1 MDVPEQR
8 RGRKP
13 KACEACFIS
22 KVSCDKG
29 NPCTRCVLRRLP
41 CRSREIADG
50 FNIDANAQTQPTQS
64 ESKKPE
70 MSFLKGLTNPRAAS
84 MLEHFVNDRS
94 INDRIPDMSYLG
106 DNTTHGSPPEMDD
119 MMSFFPMNF
128 ASLLD
133 DAFHDFDANQD
144 MDMLTLDEVPMVPYF
159 SPALAARLED
169 ISASLISDLQD
180 LNNELRATDPTY
192 NDPFDINDVTTALS
206 PNNLKRFAAN
216 FFRLSHLHFPIIHL
230 PTFGLQDEP
239 KAFLLVLTI
248 QGAFRCPPLDDV
260 LAARGLLR
268 LAEEY
273 VFRELHDAVA
283 VRTTGLPSL
292 PTLQILQSAL
302 IIVYLLVIN
311 NSVTSRRQ
319 SRAKRVPE
327 LVTAVRYYG
336 LANVRHDQTSD
347 WQEFIY
353 RETCIRCVLPSFLSL

>member
-1 MDVPEQR
+1 
-8 RGRKP
+8 
-13 KACEACFIS
+13 
-22 KVSCDKG
+22 
-29 NPCTRCVLRRLP
+29 
-41 CRSREIADG
+41 
-50 FNIDANAQTQPTQS
+50 
-64 ESKKPE
+64 
-70 MSFLKGLTNPRAAS
+70 